1 MYDDD
6 DIQRLY
12 NEKYF
17 SNRSRFPMW
26 QRRAEFII
34 EKFHP
39 KTVLDV
45 GCAYGELVKA
55 LNDKGVNAYGIEGA
69 DYAISKCHSSIKS
82 KLFKVNLNSDP
93 FPFEDKTFDVVGSFY
108 SVEHIHNIDFF
119 ANELFRTLKDEG
131 SAWFLTPNK
140 GEEGRS
146 LMDVFTN
153 TFENWKKIFEKH
165 NFQVTEFSP
174 HEMMAL
180 KGKLGKFKFYRLP
193 KTVQNTIKKV
203 AYDYS
208 NKKMNDT
215 SFLLTKN

>member
-1 MYDDD
+1 
-6 DIQRLY
+6 
-12 NEKYF
+12 
-17 SNRSRFPMW
+17 
-26 QRRAEFII
+26 
-34 EKFHP
+34 
-39 KTVLDV
+39 
-45 GCAYGELVKA
+45 
-55 LNDKGVNAYGIEGA
+55 
-69 DYAISKCHSSIKS
+69 
-82 KLFKVNLNSDP
+82 
-93 FPFEDKTFDVVGSFY
+93 
-108 SVEHIHNIDFF
+108 
-119 ANELFRTLKDEG
+119 
-131 SAWFLTPNK
+131 
-140 GEEGRS
+140 
-146 LMDVFTN
+146 MDVFTN